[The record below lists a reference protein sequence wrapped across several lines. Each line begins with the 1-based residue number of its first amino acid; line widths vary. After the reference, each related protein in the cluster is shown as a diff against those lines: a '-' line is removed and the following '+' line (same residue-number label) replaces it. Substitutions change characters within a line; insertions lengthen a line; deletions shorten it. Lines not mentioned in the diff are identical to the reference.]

1 MSNETQTIE
10 QQFEEI
16 RNLIILHRSRAL
28 QNVNEESLTM
38 SWQVGQIV
46 SYRLKT
52 NEWGSKVV
60 TQLSEYLRAK
70 DPSLKGYS
78 RRNIYNMVNFYE
90 AYSSPEFAELVQGL
104 NLLQIVQPETAQ
116 IGEASIVQIPSAQI
130 GDEIVQIPSA
140 QLPKILCV
148 TTFSNHIEILSRCKT
163 NEERLFYIIYSYK
176 ERLNNKQ
183 LHRCIDNDTFGSMIS
198 DKTNFSSGLK
208 TAYPQSVALFK
219 DRAFVDFLNLPQKHS
234 EKQLHKGILE
244 HIKQFV
250 LELGKDFLF
259 VDSEYPLQVGS
270 STFKVDLLF
279 YHRGLQ
285 CLVAIE
291 LKTGKFKPEYIG
303 QLEFYLEALD
313 RDVKRSNENPSIGIL
328 LCQTAD
334 HSVVEYAMSRS
345 MSPTMVAEY
354 HRQLIPKEVI
364 QKSLDEFCSFLF
376 ENQQKKGQNKITNS
390 QKNLLVQ
397 NEGRRS
403 VKRNI
408 AKN

>member
-1 MSNETQTIE
+1 MESQTTE
-10 QQFEEI
+10 YKQQFEEI
-16 RNLIILHRSRAL
+16 RNIILLHRSRAL
-28 QNVNEESLTM
+28 QNVNEESLAM

-46 SYRLKT
+46 SFRLKN

-90 AYSSPEFAELVQGL
+90 TYSSPEFAELVQGL
-104 NLLQIVQPETAQ
+104 SLPQIVQTASAQISAETIVQPETAQ
-116 IGEASIVQIPSAQI
+116 IGETSIVQTT
-130 GDEIVQIPSA
+130 SA
-140 QLPKILCV
+140 QLPKILLL

-163 NEERLFYIIYSYK
+163 NEQRLFYILYSYREHLNYK
-176 ERLNNKQ
+176 ELQ
-183 LHRCIDNDTFGSMIS
+183 RCIANDTFGSMIS
-198 DKTNFSSGLK
+198 EKTNFSSGLK
-208 TAYPQSVALFK
+208 ATYPQSVALFK

-234 EKQLHKGILE
+234 EKQLHNGILD

-259 VDSEYPLQVGS
+259 VDSEYPLQVGG

-291 LKTGKFKPEYIG
+291 LKACNFKPEYIG

-328 LCQTAD
+328 LCQSAD

-364 QKSLDEFCSFLF
+364 QKSLDEFCSFLI
-376 ENQQKKGQNKITNS
+376 EKKK
-390 QKNLLVQ
+390 
-397 NEGRRS
+397 
-403 VKRNI
+403 
-408 AKN
+408 

>member
-1 MSNETQTIE
+1 MTV
-10 QQFEEI
+10 
-16 RNLIILHRSRAL
+16 L
-28 QNVNEESLTM
+28 
-38 SWQVGQIV
+38 GC
-46 SYRLKT
+46 
-52 NEWGSKVV
+52 G
-60 TQLSEYLRAK
+60 
-70 DPSLKGYS
+70 
-78 RRNIYNMVNFYE
+78 
-90 AYSSPEFAELVQGL
+90 
-104 NLLQIVQPETAQ
+104 
-116 IGEASIVQIPSAQI
+116 
-130 GDEIVQIPSA
+130 IVQIPSA

-148 TTFSNHIEILSRCKT
+148 TTFSNHVEILSRCKT
-163 NEERLFYIIYSYK
+163 NEERLFYIIYSYR
-176 ERLNNKQ
+176 ERLNNKE
-183 LHRCIDNDTFGSMIS
+183 LHRCINNDTFGSIIS

-208 TAYPQSVALFK
+208 TTYPQSVALFK

-244 HIKQFV
+244 HIKQFM

-345 MSPTMVAEY
+345 LSPTMVAEY
-354 HRQLIPKEVI
+354 HRQLIPKDVM
-364 QKSLDEFCSFLF
+364 QKSLDEFCAFLF
-376 ENQQKKGQNKITNS
+376 ENQQEKSK
-390 QKNLLVQ
+390 
-397 NEGRRS
+397 
-403 VKRNI
+403 
-408 AKN
+408 

>member
-1 MSNETQTIE
+1 MSNNPQIIE

-16 RNLIILHRSRAL
+16 RNLIILHRTRAL

-38 SWQVGQIV
+38 SWQIGQIV
-46 SYRLKT
+46 AYRLKT

-116 IGEASIVQIPSAQI
+116 IGEASIVQTPSAQI
-130 GDEIVQIPSA
+130 GNEIVQPETA
-140 QLPKILCV
+140 QLPNLLLL
-148 TTFSNHIEILSRCKT
+148 TTFTNHVEILNRCKT
-163 NEERLFYIIYSYK
+163 AQQRVFYILYAYK
-176 ERLNNKQ
+176 ERLQKRE
-183 LHRCIDNDTFGSMIS
+183 LLRCINNDTFGSMIS

-259 VDSEYPLQVGS
+259 VDSEYPLQVGG

-291 LKTGKFKPEYIG
+291 LKAGKFKPEYIG

-354 HRQLIPKEVI
+354 HRQLIPKEVM

-376 ENQQKKGQNKITNS
+376 ENQQKRPK
-390 QKNLLVQ
+390 KN
-397 NEGRRS
+397 NEPT
-403 VKRNI
+403 KNI
-408 AKN
+408 C

>member
-1 MSNETQTIE
+1 MESQTTE
-10 QQFEEI
+10 YKQQFEEI
-16 RNLIILHRSRAL
+16 RNIILLHRSRAL
-28 QNVNEESLTM
+28 QNVNEESLAM

-46 SYRLKT
+46 SFRLKN

-60 TQLSEYLRAK
+60 TQLSEYLRTK

-78 RRNIYNMVNFYE
+78 RRNIYNMVNFYDT
-90 AYSSPEFAELVQGL
+90 YSSTEFAELVQGL
-104 NLLQIVQPETAQ
+104 SLPQIVQTASAQISAETIVQPETAQ
-116 IGEASIVQIPSAQI
+116 IGETSIVQTT
-130 GDEIVQIPSA
+130 SA
-140 QLPKILCV
+140 QLPKILLL

-163 NEERLFYIIYSYK
+163 NEQRLFYILYSYREHLNYK
-176 ERLNNKQ
+176 ELQ
-183 LHRCIDNDTFGSMIS
+183 RCIANDTFGSMIS
-198 DKTNFSSGLK
+198 EKTNFSSGLK
-208 TAYPQSVALFK
+208 ATYPQSVALFK

-234 EKQLHKGILE
+234 EKQLHNGILN

-259 VDSEYPLQVGS
+259 VDSEYPLQVGG

-291 LKTGKFKPEYIG
+291 LKACNFKPEYIG

-328 LCQTAD
+328 LCQSAD

-364 QKSLDEFCSFLF
+364 QKSLDEFCSFLIR
-376 ENQQKKGQNKITNS
+376 KKK
-390 QKNLLVQ
+390 
-397 NEGRRS
+397 
-403 VKRNI
+403 
-408 AKN
+408 

>member
-1 MSNETQTIE
+1 
-10 QQFEEI
+10 
-16 RNLIILHRSRAL
+16 
-28 QNVNEESLTM
+28 
-38 SWQVGQIV
+38 
-46 SYRLKT
+46 
-52 NEWGSKVV
+52 
-60 TQLSEYLRAK
+60 
-70 DPSLKGYS
+70 
-78 RRNIYNMVNFYE
+78 MVNFYE
-90 AYSSPEFAELVQGL
+90 AYSSPEFAELVQEL
-104 NLLQIVQPETAQ
+104 NLLQIVQPET
-116 IGEASIVQIPSAQI
+116 AQI

-148 TTFSNHIEILSRCKT
+148 TTFSNHVEILSRCKT
-163 NEERLFYIIYSYK
+163 NEERLFYIIYSYR
-176 ERLNNKQ
+176 ERLNNKE
-183 LHRCIDNDTFGSMIS
+183 LHRCINNDTFGSMIS

-244 HIKQFV
+244 HIKQFM

-345 MSPTMVAEY
+345 LSPTMVAEY
-354 HRQLIPKEVI
+354 HRQLIPKDVM
-364 QKSLDEFCSFLF
+364 QKSLDEFCAFLF
-376 ENQQKKGQNKITNS
+376 ENQQEKSK
-390 QKNLLVQ
+390 
-397 NEGRRS
+397 
-403 VKRNI
+403 
-408 AKN
+408 

>member
-1 MSNETQTIE
+1 MSESQTTE
-10 QQFEEI
+10 YKQQFEEI
-16 RNLIILHRSRAL
+16 RSIILLHRSRAL

-46 SYRLKT
+46 SYRLKN

-60 TQLSEYLRAK
+60 TQLSECLRAK

-90 AYSSPEFAELVQGL
+90 TYSSPEFAELVQGL
-104 NLLQIVQPETAQ
+104 SLLQIVQTASAQISAETIVQPETAQ
-116 IGEASIVQIPSAQI
+116 IGETSIVQTT
-130 GDEIVQIPSA
+130 SA
-140 QLPKILCV
+140 QLPKILLL

-163 NEERLFYIIYSYK
+163 NEQRLFYILYSYREHLNYK
-176 ERLNNKQ
+176 ELQ
-183 LHRCIDNDTFGSMIS
+183 RCIANDTFGSMIS
-198 DKTNFSSGLK
+198 EKTNFSSGLK
-208 TAYPQSVALFK
+208 ATYPQSVALFK

-234 EKQLHKGILE
+234 EKQLHNGILD

-259 VDSEYPLQVGS
+259 VDSEYPLQVGG

-291 LKTGKFKPEYIG
+291 LKACNFKPEYIG

-328 LCQTAD
+328 LCQSAD

-364 QKSLDEFCSFLF
+364 QKSLDEFCSFLI
-376 ENQQKKGQNKITNS
+376 EKKK
-390 QKNLLVQ
+390 
-397 NEGRRS
+397 
-403 VKRNI
+403 
-408 AKN
+408 

>member
-1 MSNETQTIE
+1 MKSQTTE
-10 QQFEEI
+10 YKQQFEEI
-16 RNLIILHRSRAL
+16 RNLIILHRTRAL

-38 SWQVGQIV
+38 SWQIGQIV
-46 SYRLKT
+46 AYRLKT

-116 IGEASIVQIPSAQI
+116 IGEASIVQTPSAQI
-130 GDEIVQIPSA
+130 GNEIVQPETA
-140 QLPKILCV
+140 QLPNLLLL
-148 TTFSNHIEILSRCKT
+148 TTFTNHVEILNRCKT
-163 NEERLFYIIYSYK
+163 AQQRVFYILYAYK
-176 ERLNNKQ
+176 ERLQKRE
-183 LHRCIDNDTFGSMIS
+183 LLRCINNDTFGSMIS

-250 LELGKDFLF
+250 LELGKDFLY

-291 LKTGKFKPEYIG
+291 LKAGKFKPEYIG

-354 HRQLIPKEVI
+354 HRQLIPKEVM

-376 ENQQKKGQNKITNS
+376 ENQQKRPKQ
-390 QKNLLVQ
+390 
-397 NEGRRS
+397 E
-403 VKRNI
+403 
-408 AKN
+408 

>member
-1 MSNETQTIE
+1 MQSQTTEYKEQWQTKSQENQLMSNETHNIE

-16 RNLIILHRSRAL
+16 RNLIILHRTRAL

-38 SWQVGQIV
+38 SWQIGQIV
-46 SYRLKT
+46 SCRLKT

-60 TQLSEYLRAK
+60 TQLSEYLRSK

-116 IGEASIVQIPSAQI
+116 TGEASIVQIPSAQI
-130 GDEIVQIPSA
+130 GNEIVQIPSA
-140 QLPKILCV
+140 QLPKILCI

-163 NEERLFYIIYSYK
+163 NEERLFYIIYSYR
-176 ERLNNKQ
+176 ERLNNKE
-183 LHRCIDNDTFGSMIS
+183 LHRCINNDTFGSMIS

-208 TAYPQSVALFK
+208 TAYPQSIALFK

-291 LKTGKFKPEYIG
+291 LKTGHFKPEYIG

-334 HSVVEYAMSRS
+334 HNVVEYAMSRS

-364 QKSLDEFCSFLF
+364 QKSLDEFCSFLID
-376 ENQQKKGQNKITNS
+376 K
-390 QKNLLVQ
+390 
-397 NEGRRS
+397 
-403 VKRNI
+403 
-408 AKN
+408 

>member
-1 MSNETQTIE
+1 MSNNPIIE

-46 SYRLKT
+46 SYRLKN

-104 NLLQIVQPETAQ
+104 NVLQIVQPEIAQ

-130 GDEIVQIPSA
+130 GNEIVQIPSA

-148 TTFSNHIEILSRCKT
+148 TTFSNHVEILSRCKT
-163 NEERLFYIIYSYK
+163 NEERLFYINYSYR
-176 ERLNNKQ
+176 ERLNNKE
-183 LHRCIDNDTFGSMIS
+183 LHRCINNDTFGSMIS

-291 LKTGKFKPEYIG
+291 LKAGKFKPEYIG

-354 HRQLIPKEVI
+354 HRQLIPKEVM
-364 QKSLDEFCSFLF
+364 QKSLDEFCSFLS
-376 ENQQKKGQNKITNS
+376 ENQQKRPK
-390 QKNLLVQ
+390 
-397 NEGRRS
+397 
-403 VKRNI
+403 
-408 AKN
+408 

>member
-1 MSNETQTIE
+1 MESQTTE
-10 QQFEEI
+10 YKQQFEEI
-16 RNLIILHRSRAL
+16 RNIILLHRSRAL
-28 QNVNEESLTM
+28 QNVNEESLAM

-46 SYRLKT
+46 SFRLKN

-60 TQLSEYLRAK
+60 TQLSEYLRTK

-78 RRNIYNMVNFYE
+78 RRNIYNMVNFYDT
-90 AYSSPEFAELVQGL
+90 YSSTEFAELVQGL
-104 NLLQIVQPETAQ
+104 SLPQMVQTASAQISAETIVQPETAQ
-116 IGEASIVQIPSAQI
+116 IGETSIVQTT
-130 GDEIVQIPSA
+130 SA
-140 QLPKILCV
+140 QLPKILLL

-163 NEERLFYIIYSYK
+163 NEQRLFYILYSYREHLNYK
-176 ERLNNKQ
+176 ELQ
-183 LHRCIDNDTFGSMIS
+183 RCIANDTFGSMIS
-198 DKTNFSSGLK
+198 EKTKFSSGLK
-208 TAYPQSVALFK
+208 ATYPQSVALFK

-234 EKQLHKGILE
+234 EKQLHNGILN

-259 VDSEYPLQVGS
+259 VDSEYPLQVGG

-291 LKTGKFKPEYIG
+291 LKACNFKPEYIG

-328 LCQTAD
+328 LCQSAD

-364 QKSLDEFCSFLF
+364 QKSLDEFCSFLIR
-376 ENQQKKGQNKITNS
+376 KKK
-390 QKNLLVQ
+390 
-397 NEGRRS
+397 
-403 VKRNI
+403 
-408 AKN
+408 